1 MYKNTLDK
9 CILWVYIHKQA
20 VRMYNYK
27 QIIKE
32 REDQAKTHKGK
43 YSTTPAIER

>member
-32 REDQAKTHKGK
+32 NR
-43 YSTTPAIER
+43 